1 MDPSAFLALEELTS
15 TMTHAPELGRA
26 ALKAYDVMSSWLAI
40 ASVALPHV
48 PCFDQFW

>member
-15 TMTHAPELGRA
+15 TMTHVPELGRA
-26 ALKAYDVMSSWLAI
+26 ALKAYDMISCWLAI
-40 ASVALPHV
+40 ASVVLPQV